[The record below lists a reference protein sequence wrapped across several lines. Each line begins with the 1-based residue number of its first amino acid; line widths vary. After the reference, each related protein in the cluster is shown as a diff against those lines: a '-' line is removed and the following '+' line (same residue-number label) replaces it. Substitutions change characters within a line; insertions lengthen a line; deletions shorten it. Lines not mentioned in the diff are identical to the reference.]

1 MEQLKQY
8 LKDRLEFLQQVADA
22 DKSENCIS
30 TLGQIHEIKVTL
42 DYIKELE
49 DKKPCNN

>member
-1 MEQLKQY
+1 MDQLKTY
-8 LKDRLEFLQQVADA
+8 LKDRLKFLQQVADA
-22 DKSENCIS
+22 DRSENCIS

-49 DKKPCNN
+49 DKKPCKN